1 MTHVTEWSRRAN
13 ELRSELEQSNGLGEF
28 AGLYEG
34 NRRVKAKIID
44 TRFGSCW
51 LLHDDERELI
61 ALRGK
66 AFLPTGQKSRVL
78 RELGLE
84 QRFELADAGVEH
96 WEYAR
101 NYPFPGLY
109 RKGDKWGQD
118 AVPSLN

>member
-1 MTHVTEWSRRAN
+1 MTQWDRRAG
-13 ELRSELEQSNGLGEF
+13 ELRSELEQSNGGGEF

-51 LLHDDERELI
+51 LLHEDEQKLI

-78 RELGLE
+78 RELGLN
-84 QRFELADAGVEH
+84 QKFELAAAGVEH
-96 WEYAR
+96 PRYAQGCL
-101 NYPFPGLY
+101 PGLY
-109 RKGDKWGQD
+109 RKGDKWGLD

>member
-1 MTHVTEWSRRAN
+1 MTHVTEWRRRAN
-13 ELRSELEQSNGLGEF
+13 ELKSELEQSNGLGEF

-34 NRRVKAKIID
+34 NLRVKAKIID

-51 LLHDDERELI
+51 LLHEDEQKLI

-78 RELGLE
+78 RELGLN
-84 QRFELADAGVEH
+84 QKFELAAAGVEH
-96 WEYAR
+96 PRYAKGCL
-101 NYPFPGLY
+101 PGLY
-109 RKGDKWGQD
+109 RKGDKWGLD